1 MEDLKKLSEQLN
13 RIEEQQD
20 EILKILNDLD
30 LEQFKK
36 DALLL
41 LKQIHKDTRRD

>member
-1 MEDLKKLSEQLN
+1 MDDIKKLSEQLN

-20 EILKILNDLD
+20 EILKMLNDL
-30 LEQFKK
+30 EKFKK

-41 LKQIHKDTRRD
+41 LKQIQYNTIRD